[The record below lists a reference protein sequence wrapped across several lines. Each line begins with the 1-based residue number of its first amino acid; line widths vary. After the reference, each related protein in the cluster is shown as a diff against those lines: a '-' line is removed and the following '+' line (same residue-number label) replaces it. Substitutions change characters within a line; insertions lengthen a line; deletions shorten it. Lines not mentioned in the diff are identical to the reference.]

1 MSASSSSG
9 ASVSARPAQ
18 QGAAQFVNALRVR
31 PGVLEAVPMP
41 AARWMLRVQA
51 AEAFDAVRVA
61 CDPTTRV
68 VDVKALAMQALL
80 PDVAQHDSY
89 LVKLHGAE
97 IPNESLTLE
106 QVGARDASTLFLTSR
121 RRRPLR

>member
-1 MSASSSSG
+1 MKATPSA
-9 ASVSARPAQ
+9 AT
-18 QGAAQFVNALRVR
+18 QFVNALRVR
-31 PGVLEAVPMP
+31 PGVLEAVPAG

-51 AEAFDAVRVA
+51 AEVFDAVRVA
-61 CDPTTRV
+61 CEPTTRV
-68 VDVKALAMQALL
+68 GDVKALAMHALL
-80 PDVAQHDSY
+80 PDVAQHDSF

-97 IPNESLTLE
+97 VTNETLTLE